1 MGTICAPAY
10 ANIFMAEFEQKYV
23 YPLIKDKSILFLRY
37 IDDIFMVW
45 TKSEKQLKDFM
56 SELNQKH
63 PSIKFD
69 YKFDCKQIEFLDT
82 LVYIDQQNKLQT
94 TLFRKSSDRQNFLN
108 AKSEHPYSL
117 KKSIPYSQALRI
129 RRICSTFQE
138 YHSHSRKLIEQFV
151 NKGYKKDVVTQQ
163 IQKVEQLNRK
173 LLLHQQKHDKQC
185 IPLSVT
191 YGRALPNFK
200 GIITKHWYILQANQM
215 CKKTFSTLPIIAF
228 RKGTGLKQITDTD
241 TIHNN
246 EKPIKTKNNHHTGKC
261 VQCNSTRCL
270 CCQQLI
276 STTTFKSNQT
286 NKTLKI
292 YHRVNCKSSFVIYL
306 LECYI
311 CNIQYVGK
319 SETPFNIRLNNHR
332 KDVKNPNAIPACK
345 HFNRHDHDFNNHGKI
360 IIIEQLRNI
369 RKTST
374 ETLKERLKQRGNF
387 WIMKLETL
395 VPLGLNQDLN

>member
-10 ANIFMAEFEQKYV
+10 ANIFMAEFEQIYV
-23 YPLIKDKSILFLRY
+23 HPLIKDKSINFLLY

-45 TKSEKQLKDFM
+45 KKSEKQLKDFM

-63 PSIKFD
+63 PSVKLD
-69 YKFDCKQIEFLDT
+69 YKSDCKQIEFLDT
-82 LVYIDQQNKLQT
+82 LIYKDQQNKLQT

-108 AKSEHPYSL
+108 AKLEHPYSL

-163 IQKVEQLNRK
+163 IQKVDQLDRK
-173 LLLHQQKHDKQC
+173 QLLHQQKRHDKQC

-191 YGRALPNFK
+191 YSRSLPNLK
-200 GIITKHWYILQANQM
+200 DIITKHWHILQANQS
-215 CKKTFSTLPIIAF
+215 CKETFSTLPIIAF
-228 RKGTGLKQITDTD
+228 RKGTSLKQIIGTN

-246 EKPIKTKNNHHTGKC
+246 EKLIKTKINHHTGKC
-261 VQCNSTRCL
+261 VPCNSTRCL

-276 STTTFKSNQT
+276 STAIFKSNQT
-286 NKTLKI
+286 NKTFKI
-292 YHRVNCKSSFVIYL
+292 YHRVKSKSSFVIYL

-311 CNIQYVGK
+311 CNIQYLSK
-319 SETPFNIRLNNHR
+319 SKIPFTIGLNNLR
-332 KDVKNPNAIPACK
+332 KDVKNSNAIPAC
-345 HFNRHDHDFNNHGKI
+345 HNFNRRNHDFNNHGKI
-360 IIIEQLRNI
+360 IQQLRN
-369 RKTST
+369 
-374 ETLKERLKQRGNF
+374 
-387 WIMKLETL
+387 
-395 VPLGLNQDLN
+395 